1 MVFPEDLSEG
11 QILELRSYTIEE
23 DEIMDSGKSTIRFRF
38 I

>member
-11 QILELRSYTIEE
+11 QILELGSYTIEE
-23 DEIMDSGKSTIRFRF
+23 DEIIGFGRSTIRFQF